1 MVALLNVNSFNPLL
15 GTVVLSIAPL
25 FSLCAITGPIF
36 TVKSIYGKIKHDK
49 NKGAELDNNKSQL
62 ANTYDGTSTDD
73 TTTLF
78 FLLSIFM
85 IGSYRQKAT
94 TDSSVNLPCDKV
106 DSRTNLAQ
114 PDSPAKTAVNATGPS
129 INRAV
134 VQRPVSKSQ
143 LRSTR
148 TYPLTTHP
156 QRSYSHS
163 SDVQFLQR
171 QGVEYL
177 YHFTCVDNLPSILEN
192 GILSVV
198 N

>member
-1 MVALLNVNSFNPLL
+1 MVALLNVNSFGPLL

-36 TVKSIYGKIKHDK
+36 TVKSIYDKIKHDK
-49 NKGAELDNNKSQL
+49 NKEAELDNNKSQL
-62 ANTYDGTSTDD
+62 ANTYDGTSTDTDD

-85 IGSYRQKAT
+85 IGSYQQKT
-94 TDSSVNLPCDKV
+94 TTNSSVNLPCDKV

-114 PDSPAKTAVNATGPS
+114 PDSPAKTAVTATGPS

-156 QRSYSHS
+156 PPNA
-163 SDVQFLQR
+163 L
-171 QGVEYL
+171 
-177 YHFTCVDNLPSILEN
+177 ILTLWMFNFCRGEA
-192 GILSVV
+192 
-198 N
+198 